1 MEVIMRILVI
11 EDDKSIAELERDYL
25 EINGY
30 ECDIASDGETGL
42 NMALHNEYAL
52 VILDIML
59 PGIDGFE
66 LCSRF
71 RAQSDTPVIILSAK
85 KDDIDKVRGLGLG
98 ADDYMTKPFSPNEL
112 MARVKSHIARYD
124 RLTGNG
130 GSKAGQNKMLKIRDL
145 EIDKD
150 SRRVFVSG
158 EEKIMPA
165 KEYDLL
171 LFLAENPNRVFSK
184 EHIFDRIWGM
194 DAIGD
199 VSTVTVHIRRLREKI
214 ESDMDN
220 LQYIETVWG
229 VGYRFKG

>member
-1 MEVIMRILVI
+1 MKILVI

-30 ECDIASDGETGL
+30 ECDIASDGIIGL
-42 NMALHNEYAL
+42 DMALKNEYAL

-66 LCSRF
+66 LCAKF
-71 RAQSDTPVIILSAK
+71 RDQSDTPVIILSAK

-112 MARVKSHIARYD
+112 MARVKSHITRYD

-130 GSKAGQNKMLKIRDL
+130 GSKTGQNKTLKVRGL

-150 SRRVFVSG
+150 SRRVFVGG

-199 VSTVTVHIRRLREKI
+199 VSTVTVHVRRLREKI
-214 ESDMDN
+214 ELDMDN

>member
-1 MEVIMRILVI
+1 MRVLVI

-30 ECDIASDGETGL
+30 ECDIASDGMTGL
-42 NMALHNEYAL
+42 DMAVNNDYAL

-66 LCSRF
+66 LCTKF
-71 RAQSDTPVIILSAK
+71 REQKDTPVIILSAK

-112 MARVKSHIARYD
+112 MARVKSHIARFD

-130 GSKAGQNKMLKIRDL
+130 KDNANQNKTLKIRGL

-150 SRRVFVSG
+150 SHRVFVNG

-214 ESDMDN
+214 ELDMDN
-220 LQYIETVWG
+220 IQYIETVWG

>member
-1 MEVIMRILVI
+1 MMKVLVI

-30 ECDIASDGETGL
+30 ECDVASDGLSGL
-42 NMALHNEYAL
+42 DMALNKEYSL
-52 VILDIML
+52 IILDIML

-66 LCSRF
+66 LCTKF
-71 RAQSDTPVIILSAK
+71 REQKDTPIIILSAK
-85 KDDIDKVRGLGLG
+85 EDDIDKVRGLGLG

-112 MARVKSHIARYD
+112 MARVKSHIARFD

-130 GSKAGQNKMLKIRDL
+130 SSRMSQNKTLNIRGL

-150 SRRVFVSG
+150 SRRVFING

-214 ESDMDN
+214 ELDIDN

>member
-1 MEVIMRILVI
+1 MKILVI

-30 ECDIASDGETGL
+30 ECDIASDGITGL
-42 NMALHNEYAL
+42 DMALKNEYAL

-66 LCSRF
+66 LCAKF
-71 RAQSDTPVIILSAK
+71 RDQSDTPVIILSAK

-112 MARVKSHIARYD
+112 MARVKSHITRYD

-130 GSKAGQNKMLKIRDL
+130 SSKTGQNKTLKVRGL

-150 SRRVFVSG
+150 SRRVFVDG

-199 VSTVTVHIRRLREKI
+199 VSTVTVHVRRLREKI
-214 ESDMDN
+214 ELDMDN

-229 VGYRFKG
+229 IGYRFKG

>member
-1 MEVIMRILVI
+1 MRILVI

-30 ECDIASDGETGL
+30 ECDIAYDGTTGL
-42 NMALHNEYAL
+42 DMALKNEYAL

-66 LCSRF
+66 LCAKF
-71 RAQSDTPVIILSAK
+71 RDQSDTPVIILSAK

-112 MARVKSHIARYD
+112 MARVKSHITRYD

-130 GSKAGQNKMLKIRDL
+130 GSKVMQNRTLKVRGL

-150 SRRVFVSG
+150 SRRVFVND

-199 VSTVTVHIRRLREKI
+199 VSTVTVHVRRLREKI
-214 ESDMDN
+214 ELDMDN

>member
-1 MEVIMRILVI
+1 MRILVI

-30 ECDIASDGETGL
+30 ECDIASDGITGL
-42 NMALHNEYAL
+42 DMALKNEYTL

-66 LCSRF
+66 LCAKF
-71 RAQSDTPVIILSAK
+71 REQSDTPVIILSAK
-85 KDDIDKVRGLGLG
+85 EDDIDKVRGLGLG

-112 MARVKSHIARYD
+112 MARVKSHITRYD

-130 GSKAGQNKMLKIRDL
+130 GSKIGQNRTLKVRGL

-150 SRRVFVSG
+150 SRRVFVND

-199 VSTVTVHIRRLREKI
+199 VSTVTVHVRRLREKI
-214 ESDMDN
+214 ELDMDN

>member
-1 MEVIMRILVI
+1 VKKGAVMKVLVI

-30 ECDIASDGETGL
+30 ECDLAYDGITGL
-42 NMALHNEYAL
+42 EMALNNDYAL
-52 VILDIML
+52 IILDIML
-59 PGIDGFE
+59 PGMDGFDF
-66 LCSRF
+66 CAKF
-71 RAQSDTPVIILSAK
+71 RAQKEIPLIILSAK

-112 MARVKSHIARYD
+112 MARVKSHIARYE
-124 RLTGNG
+124 RLTGN
-130 GSKAGQNKMLKIRDL
+130 NKNENSVLKIRGL

-150 SRRVFVSG
+150 GRRIFLNG
-158 EEKIMPA
+158 EEKMIPA

-184 EHIFDRIWGM
+184 EYLFDRIWGM
-194 DAIGD
+194 DALGD
-199 VSTVTVHIRRLREKI
+199 ISTVTVHISRIREKI
-214 ESDMDN
+214 ELNMDSV
-220 LQYIETVWG
+220 QYIETVWG

>member
-1 MEVIMRILVI
+1 MRILVI

-30 ECDIASDGETGL
+30 ECDIAADGIIGL
-42 NMALHNEYAL
+42 DMALKNEYAL

-66 LCSRF
+66 LCAKF
-71 RAQSDTPVIILSAK
+71 REQSDTPVIILSAK
-85 KDDIDKVRGLGLG
+85 EDDIDKVRGLGLG

-112 MARVKSHIARYD
+112 MARVKSHISRYD
-124 RLTGNG
+124 RLTGNV
-130 GSKAGQNKMLKIRDL
+130 GSKIGQNRTLKVRGL

-150 SRRVFVSG
+150 SRRVFVND

-199 VSTVTVHIRRLREKI
+199 VSTVTVHVRRLREKI
-214 ESDMDN
+214 ELDMDN

>member
-1 MEVIMRILVI
+1 MRILVI

-30 ECDIASDGETGL
+30 ECDIASEGITGL
-42 NMALHNEYAL
+42 DMALKNEYAL

-66 LCSRF
+66 LCAKF
-71 RAQSDTPVIILSAK
+71 REQSDTPVIILSAK
-85 KDDIDKVRGLGLG
+85 EDDIDKVRGLGLG

-112 MARVKSHIARYD
+112 MARVKSHITRYD

-130 GSKAGQNKMLKIRDL
+130 VSKIGQNRTLKVRGL

-150 SRRVFVSG
+150 SRRVFVND

-199 VSTVTVHIRRLREKI
+199 VSTVTVHVRRLREKI
-214 ESDMDN
+214 ELDMDN